1 MLSLDEIVCYK
12 TSSQR
17 RGGVRIVACTG
28 VILLTSKN
36 RFRGRR
42 RDIHTITRE
51 YGGGGG
57 FFSGETGGEE
67 TTTEG

>member
-1 MLSLDEIVCYK
+1 M
-12 TSSQR
+12 R
-17 RGGVRIVACTG
+17 RDGIRIVAYTG

-36 RFRGRR
+36 RFRGQR

-57 FFSGETGGEE
+57 FFSGEAGGEQ

>member
-1 MLSLDEIVCYK
+1 M
-12 TSSQR
+12 R
-17 RGGVRIVACTG
+17 RGGIRIVAYTG

-36 RFRGRR
+36 RFRGQRH
-42 RDIHTITRE
+42 DIHTITRE

-57 FFSGETGGEE
+57 FFSGEAGGEE